1 MTQTISRMY
10 GAYDTAAR
18 AVEDLKKVGYRH
30 IHVVSASGGPGLADT
45 SHDGIVKAITD
56 GYIWRP
62 YAVEYAKRISQGGT
76 LVSVH
81 APWATAKR
89 AIKILDRHGPIESGV
104 SEPTIPSVA
113 WDDATPM
120 SSALQMPV
128 LMKQKTP
135 ISMILNVPAVLKNPI
150 KMSACLGMPMLSKN
164 IAPLS
169 SRIGMSLLS
178 KSTTPL
184 SSRFGLPVLSS
195 RGRR

>member
-10 GAYDTAAR
+10 GAYDIAAR

-30 IHVVSASGGPGLADT
+30 IHVVSTSGGPGIADT
-45 SHDGIVKAITD
+45 SHNGIVKALTD
-56 GYIWRP
+56 GYIWKP
-62 YAVEYAKRISQGGT
+62 HAVEYAKRIGQGGS
-76 LVSVH
+76 LVTVH
-81 APWATAKR
+81 APWATARR
-89 AIKILDRHGPIESGV
+89 AIKMLDKHGPIDSGV
-104 SEPTIPSVA
+104 PEPTLPSIA

-135 ISMILNVPAVLKNPI
+135 MSMVWNVPAVLKNPI
-150 KMSACLGMPMLSKN
+150 KMSACLGMPMLSKH

-178 KSTTPL
+178 KSATPL
-184 SSRFGLPVLSS
+184 SSRFGLPLLSS